1 MKDDPKHDGQDADH
15 SLARR
20 IGTIA
25 GTILGGAAGTVA
37 GPGTA
42 VGGMVGGAAGGIT
55 GEDIAERL
63 DAEGEDRYWR
73 EQHVREPYYVE
84 GSSYE
89 TRYAPIYRLGW
100 ESRVKYH
107 GRVYDDAAPY
117 IRAEFDAMP
126 GKEMPWDE
134 AEPAVRAAWERAD
147 ERVRTFNG
155 N

>member
-1 MKDDPKHDGQDADH
+1 MKDDPKKPAREPDH

-20 IGTIA
+20 IGAIA

-42 VGGMVGGAAGGIT
+42 VGGMVGGAAGGET
-55 GEDIAERL
+55 GEDIAQL
-63 DAEGEDRYWR
+63 FNHEDEERYWR

-126 GKEMPWDE
+126 GKDMSWDE
-134 AEPAVRAAWERAD
+134 AEPAVRAAWDRAD
-147 ERVRTFNG
+147 ERVRGFTG

>member
-1 MKDDPKHDGQDADH
+1 MDDDRKKAGEQPDH

-25 GTILGGAAGTVA
+25 GTILGGAAATAA

-42 VGGMVGGAAGGIT
+42 VGAMVGGAAGNAA
-55 GEDIAERL
+55 GEDIAHLVDHE
-63 DAEGEDRYWR
+63 DEDRYWR

-107 GRVYDDAAPY
+107 GRAFDDATPD
-117 IRAEFDAMP
+117 IRAEYDAMP
-126 GKEMPWDE
+126 GRDMSWDE
-134 AEPAVRAAWERAD
+134 AEPAVRAAWDRAD

>member
-1 MKDDPKHDGQDADH
+1 MKDDPKQAGQEPDH

-20 IGTIA
+20 IATLA
-25 GTILGGAAGTVA
+25 GTILGGAAATAA

-42 VGGMVGGAAGGIT
+42 VGGMVGGAAGGAT
-55 GEDIAERL
+55 GEDIAQLLSGE
-63 DAEGEDRYWR
+63 EEDRYWR

-117 IRAEFDAMP
+117 IRAEFDALP
-126 GKEMPWDE
+126 GRDVSWDE
-134 AEPAVRAAWERAD
+134 AQPAVRAAWDRVD
-147 ERVRTFNG
+147 ERVRSFNG

>member
-1 MKDDPKHDGQDADH
+1 MKDDPKNRGQSADH

-20 IGTIA
+20 IGAVA
-25 GTILGGAAGTVA
+25 GAILGGAAGTVA

-42 VGGMVGGAAGGIT
+42 VGGMVGGAAGGAA
-55 GEDIAERL
+55 GEDIAQAL
-63 DAEGEDRYWR
+63 DHEDEDRYWR

-84 GSSYE
+84 GTSYE
-89 TRYAPIYRLGW
+89 TRYAPLYRLGW

-117 IRAEFDAMP
+117 IRAEFDALP
-126 GKEMPWDE
+126 GKDMSWDE
-134 AEPAVRAAWERAD
+134 AEPAVRAAWDRAD
-147 ERVRTFNG
+147 ERVRAFTG

>member
-1 MKDDPKHDGQDADH
+1 MNDDPKKPGHEPDH

-20 IGTIA
+20 VGKIA

-42 VGGMVGGAAGGIT
+42 VGAMVGGAAGDVAA
-55 GEDIAERL
+55 EDIAEL
-63 DAEGEDRYWR
+63 FDPEDEHRYWR

-84 GSSYE
+84 GTSYE
-89 TRYAPIYRLGW
+89 THYAPIYRLGW

-107 GRVYDDAAPY
+107 GRAFDDAAPY
-117 IRAEFDAMP
+117 IRAEFDALP
-126 GKEMPWDE
+126 GKDMSWDE
-134 AEPAVRAAWERAD
+134 AEPAVRAAWDRAD
-147 ERVRTFNG
+147 ERVRSFNG

>member
-1 MKDDPKHDGQDADH
+1 MKDDPKQPGQEPDH

-20 IGTIA
+20 IGTLA

-42 VGGMVGGAAGGIT
+42 VGAMVGGAAGGAT
-55 GEDIAERL
+55 GEDIAQALNGE
-63 DAEGEDRYWR
+63 DEDRYWR
-73 EQHVREPYYVE
+73 EQHRHEPYYVE
-84 GSSYE
+84 GSSYD

-107 GRVYDDAAPY
+107 GRVYDDTAPY
-117 IRAEFDAMP
+117 IRAEFDALP
-126 GKEMPWDE
+126 GKDMGWDE
-134 AEPAVRAAWERAD
+134 AEPAVRAAWDRAD
-147 ERVRTFNG
+147 ERVRGFNG

>member
-1 MKDDPKHDGQDADH
+1 MKDDPKKAGQEPDH

-20 IGTIA
+20 VGKIA

-42 VGGMVGGAAGGIT
+42 VGAMVGGATGDVA
-55 GEDIAERL
+55 GEDIAEL
-63 DAEGEDRYWR
+63 FDHEDEDRYWR

-117 IRAEFDAMP
+117 IRAEFDALP
-126 GKEMPWDE
+126 GKDMSWDE
-134 AEPAVRAAWERAD
+134 AEPAVRAAWDRAD
-147 ERVRTFNG
+147 ERVRSFNG